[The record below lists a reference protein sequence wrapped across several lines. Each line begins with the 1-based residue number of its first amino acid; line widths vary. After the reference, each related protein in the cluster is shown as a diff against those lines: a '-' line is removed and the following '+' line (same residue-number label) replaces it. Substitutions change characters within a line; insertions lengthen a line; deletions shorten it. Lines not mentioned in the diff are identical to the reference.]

1 MPAGRAT
8 GDRKGKE
15 TGAAALRRRI
25 AELSARLEEAE
36 ATLSAIRAGE
46 VDAVIVAGPGPAG
59 NRVFTL
65 EGAEHAYRVFLED
78 MGEGAVTLTREGVIL
93 YGNRRFAE
101 LVDVPLEQVI
111 GSAIFRFLSPSGVEA
126 LRRLLSSAMAGLAR
140 GEVSFETQR
149 GSVPANLSLN
159 LLPENDPPV
168 LCMVVTDFSEQKRT
182 HQKLLEAHRAVGES
196 EQRFRFLVA
205 NSLVGIFIA
214 VEGRIVFLNAE
225 QQRIFGLLPIQAAVK
240 EVKNILPEDRERF
253 SRLCDYATVAA
264 AGKIETDVRFL
275 RENSGEGTK
284 GPLWTRCRATPIEF
298 RRVKA
303 VLVNMVDVTHTR
315 EMEQIAAVQD
325 KMSSLGELTAGIAHN
340 IRNPLAAVNLSIS
353 SMERLLGEAAGMD
366 ARTKEA
372 MGNHLEMLLQGSR
385 RIGSVIRQV
394 LAFAKPSRS
403 GKTRVLVHDAIR
415 ETVKLC
421 RTHLQNSNVAV
432 DLVLPEELPPCYA
445 GSGLLEQVFMNVIN
459 NAAQALEDHPGDRR
473 IAINADLSAGFIVV
487 RIGDSGPGI
496 PEKFRSK
503 IFEPFYTTRAQ
514 GTGIGLAFSRRVLDS
529 MGGHI
534 EAGASPLGGAEFRIR
549 IPAGETRK
557 VPRDR

>member
-1 MPAGRAT
+1 MPAGRT
-8 GDRKGKE
+8 TRNRKGKE
-15 TGAAALRRRI
+15 TGAEALRRRI

-36 ATLSAIRAGE
+36 ETLSAIRAGE
-46 VDAVIVAGPGPAG
+46 VDAVIVAGPTG

-65 EGAEHAYRVFLED
+65 EGAEHAYRIFLEE
-78 MGEGAVTLTREGVIL
+78 MWKGAVTLTRKGVIL

-111 GSAIFRFLSPSGVEA
+111 GTEIFRFLSPSGVEA
-126 LRRLLSSAMAGLAR
+126 LRELLSSAMAGPSR

-149 GSVPANLSLN
+149 GSVPTHLSLN

-168 LCMVVTDFSEQKRT
+168 LCMVVTDLTEQKRT
-182 HQKLLEAHRAVGES
+182 QQKLLEAHRTVAES

-205 NSLVGIFIA
+205 NSLVGIFIVA
-214 VEGRIVFLNAE
+214 EGRIVFINAE
-225 QQRIFGLLPIQAAVK
+225 QQRIFGLLPIHAAVK

-253 SRLCDYATVAA
+253 RRLCDHATVAA
-264 AGKIETDVRFL
+264 AGMMETEVRFL
-275 RENSGEGTK
+275 REKPGEDTK
-284 GPLWTRCRATPIEF
+284 GPLWASCRATPIEF
-298 RRVKA
+298 SREKA

-315 EMEQIAAVQD
+315 EMEQIAALQD

-340 IRNPLAAVNLSIS
+340 IRNPLAAVNISIS
-353 SMERLLGEAAGMD
+353 SMERLLDGATGMD
-366 ARTKEA
+366 SRTKEA
-372 MGNHLEMLLQGSR
+372 MGTHLDMLLQGSR

-421 RTHLQNSNVAV
+421 RTHLRNSNVAV
-432 DLVLPEELPPCYA
+432 DMIIPEELPPCYA
-445 GSGLLEQVFMNVIN
+445 DQGLLEQVFMNVIN

-473 IAINADLSAGFIVV
+473 IAIHTDLSTGFIVV
-487 RIGDSGPGI
+487 RVGDSGPGI
-496 PEKFRSK
+496 PEKIRSK
-503 IFEPFYTTRAQ
+503 IFEPFFTTRAR

-534 EAGASPLGGAEFRIR
+534 EVGASPLGGAEFRIR
-549 IPAGETRK
+549 IPAGEARK

>member
-1 MPAGRAT
+1 MPAGRT
-8 GDRKGKE
+8 TRDRKGKE

-36 ATLSAIRAGE
+36 ETLSAIRAGG
-46 VDAVIVAGPGPAG
+46 VDAVVVAGPAG
-59 NRVFTL
+59 DRVFTL
-65 EGAEHAYRVFLED
+65 EGAEHAYRIFLDE
-78 MGEGAVTLTREGVIL
+78 MSKGAVTFTPEGVIL
-93 YGNRRFAE
+93 YANRGFSE
-101 LVDVPLEQVI
+101 IVGVPLEQVI

-126 LRRLLSSAMAGLAR
+126 LRGLLSSAMAGPAR

-168 LCMVVTDFSEQKRT
+168 LCMVVRDLSEQKRT
-182 HQKLLEAHRAVGES
+182 QQKLLEAHRTVAES

-205 NSLVGIFIA
+205 NSLVGIFIV
-214 VEGRIVFLNAE
+214 VEERIVFINAE
-225 QQRIFGLLPIQAAVK
+225 QQRIFGFLPIHAAVK

-253 SRLCDYATVAA
+253 KRLCDYATVAA
-264 AGKIETDVRFL
+264 AGMMETDVRFL
-275 RENSGEGTK
+275 REQQGEDTK
-284 GPLWTRCRATPIEF
+284 GPLWARCRATPIEF
-298 RRVKA
+298 NRVKA

-315 EMEQIAAVQD
+315 EMEQIAALQD

-340 IRNPLAAVNLSIS
+340 IRNPLAAVNISIA
-353 SMERLLGEAAGMD
+353 SMERLLDEAAGME
-366 ARTKEA
+366 ALTKEA

-403 GKTRVLVHDAIR
+403 GRTRVLVPDAIR

-421 RTHLQNSNVAV
+421 RTHLRNSNVAV
-432 DLVLPEELPPCYA
+432 DMIIPEELPPCYA
-445 GSGLLEQVFMNVIN
+445 GQGLLEQVFMNVIN

-473 IAINADLSAGFIVV
+473 IAIQTDLSTGFIVV

-496 PEKFRSK
+496 PEKIRSK
-503 IFEPFYTTRAQ
+503 IFEPFFTTRAQ

-534 EAGASPLGGAEFRIR
+534 EVGASPLGGAEFRIR
-549 IPAGETRK
+549 IPAGDARK

>member
-1 MPAGRAT
+1 MPAGRT
-8 GDRKGKE
+8 TRDRKGRE

-36 ATLSAIRAGE
+36 ETLSAIRAGE
-46 VDAVIVAGPGPAG
+46 VDAVIVAGPTGD
-59 NRVFTL
+59 RVVTF
-65 EGAEHAYRVFLED
+65 EGGEDAYRIFLEE
-78 MGEGAVTLTREGVIL
+78 MWKGAVTLTKEGVLL

-101 LVDVPLEQVI
+101 IVGVPLEQVI
-111 GSAIFRFLSPSGVEA
+111 GSSVFRFLSPSGVEA
-126 LRRLLSSAMAGLAR
+126 LRGLLSSAMAGPAR

-149 GSVPANLSLN
+149 GSVPTNLSLN
-159 LLPENDPPV
+159 LLPEYDPPA
-168 LCMVVTDFSEQKRT
+168 LCMVVTDLTEQKRT
-182 HQKLLEAHRAVGES
+182 QQKLVEAHKTVAES

-205 NSLVGIFIA
+205 NSLGGIFIV
-214 VEGRIVFLNAE
+214 VEGRIVFINAE
-225 QQRIFGLLPIQAAVK
+225 QQRIFGNLPIHAAVK

-253 SRLCDYATVAA
+253 KRLCDYASVAA
-264 AGKIETDVRFL
+264 AEKLETDLRFL
-275 RENSGEGTK
+275 REKPGEDTI
-284 GPLWTRCRATPIEF
+284 GPLWARCRAAPIEY

-303 VLVNMVDVTHTR
+303 VLVNMVDVTHAR
-315 EMEQIAAVQD
+315 EMEQIAALQD

-340 IRNPLAAVNLSIS
+340 IRNPLASVSLSIS
-353 SMERLLGEAAGMD
+353 SMERLTDEAAGMD

-372 MGNHLEMLLQGSR
+372 MGKHLEMLLQGTR

-394 LAFAKPSRS
+394 LAFAKPSPS
-403 GKTRVLVHDAIR
+403 GRTRVLVDDAIR

-421 RTHLQNSNVAV
+421 RTHLRNHNVAV
-432 DLVLPEELPPCYA
+432 DLVFPEELPPCYA

-473 IAINADLSAGFIVV
+473 IAINADLSAGSIVV

-496 PEKFRSK
+496 PEKIRSR
-503 IFEPFYTTRAQ
+503 IFEPFFTTRAQ

-534 EAGASPLGGAEFRIR
+534 EVGTSPLGGAEFRIR
-549 IPAGETRK
+549 IPAGEARK

>member
-25 AELSARLEEAE
+25 AGLSARLEEAE

-46 VDAVIVAGPGPAG
+46 VDAVIVAGPAG

-65 EGAEHAYRVFLED
+65 EGAEHAYRIFLED
-78 MGEGAVTLTREGVIL
+78 MWKGAVTLTREGVIL

-101 LVDVPLEQVI
+101 IVGVPLEQVI

-126 LRRLLSSAMAGLAR
+126 LRGLLSSAMAGPAR

-149 GSVPANLSLN
+149 GSVPTNLSLN

-168 LCMVVTDFSEQKRT
+168 LCMVVTDLTEQKRT
-182 HQKLLEAHRAVGES
+182 QQKLLEAHRTVAES

-205 NSLVGIFIA
+205 NSLVGIFIV
-214 VEGRIVFLNAE
+214 VEGRIVFINAE
-225 QQRIFGLLPIQAAVK
+225 QQRIFGLLPIHAAVK

-253 SRLCDYATVAA
+253 RRLCDYATVAA
-264 AGKIETDVRFL
+264 AGMMETDVRFL
-275 RENSGEGTK
+275 REKPGEDTK
-284 GPLWTRCRATPIEF
+284 GPLWARCRATPIEF
-298 RRVKA
+298 SRVKA

-315 EMEQIAAVQD
+315 EMEQIAALQD

-340 IRNPLAAVNLSIS
+340 IRNPLAAVNISIS
-353 SMERLLGEAAGMD
+353 SMERLLDEAAGMD

-421 RTHLQNSNVAV
+421 RTHLRNSNVAV
-432 DLVLPEELPPCYA
+432 DLVIPEELPPCYA

-496 PEKFRSK
+496 PEKIRSK
-503 IFEPFYTTRAQ
+503 IFEPFYTTRPQ

-529 MGGHI
+529 MGGRI
-534 EAGASPLGGAEFRIR
+534 EVGASPLGGAEFRIR
-549 IPAGETRK
+549 IPAGEARK